1 MLNCENCKCFNT
13 DSINDVCD
21 RYNNC
26 KYQALL
32 MNKEQWQKELEHE
45 QSNREGLG
53 MYVLDT
59 FNEDIADIL
68 SERDSLIRKRFIDSI
83 KYMGKKDDNGNI
95 VINED
100 VLNQL
105 LLVTSEYIG
114 LE

>member
-1 MLNCENCKCFNT
+1 MLNCENCKHFNT
-13 DSINDVCD
+13 DNINSVCE

-32 MNKEQWQKELEHE
+32 MNKEQWQKELEYE

-83 KYMGKKDDNGNI
+83 KYMGEKDGEGNI
-95 VINED
+95 IINED

-105 LLVTSEYIG
+105 LSVTNDEIWS
-114 LE
+114 